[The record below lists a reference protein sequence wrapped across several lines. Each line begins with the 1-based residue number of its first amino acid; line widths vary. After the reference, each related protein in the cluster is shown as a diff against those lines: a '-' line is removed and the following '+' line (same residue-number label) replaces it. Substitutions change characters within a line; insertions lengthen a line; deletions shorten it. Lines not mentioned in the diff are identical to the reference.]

1 MINVL
6 TIIINFVIAL
16 LLTLIV
22 LFIRKC
28 VTRKSDLISQ
38 SDLLMDLFKL
48 LNKDYSINNFNVLK
62 NYCNN
67 KTKTEIRHAII
78 LLETDFKAELV
89 INIGFAILAVVIS
102 MIKDVLP
109 FDPMTSSEI
118 AIFFISGLFFVLVKS
133 TLEPLKKEAYILN
146 VLKSINL

>member
-1 MINVL
+1 MKIL
-6 TIIINFVIAL
+6 TMTINFIIAL
-16 LLTLIV
+16 LLTIII
-22 LFIRKC
+22 LFIRRC
-28 VTRKSDLISQ
+28 ITRKSDLISQ

-62 NYCNN
+62 HYCSN
-67 KTKTEIRHAII
+67 KTKAEIQHAII

-109 FDPMTSSEI
+109 FDSMTSSEI